1 MQSNLAKQSQAKPN
15 QVKQSQSFL
24 IQAKPPVHV
33 KLSKVISHFKKVKAS
48 PSKSSMLP
56 SDKQS

>member
-1 MQSNLAKQSQAKPN
+1 MQSNLAKPSQAKPN

-24 IQAKPPVHV
+24 IQAKPPVYV
-33 KLSKVISHFKKVKAS
+33 KLSKVISHLKKAS